1 MTVAIVTGAG
11 SGIGRA
17 TAVRLARAGHAVACV
32 DRDGDSANETAIQIA
47 DLGATAVGVTCD
59 VADDDS
65 CAAAVR
71 TAAELGELAVL
82 CNIAGVSLH
91 STGVLEAS
99 PDEWDLVM
107 AVNVRGIYSM
117 TRHAV
122 PQMRPQRKGVVI
134 NAASVHAYAA
144 QAGCA
149 PYAASKGAIV
159 ALTRQLAVDL
169 TPLGI
174 RVVAIAPGSVD
185 TPMSRSAEVAT
196 GLKLEELGFYDDP
209 FALGRMGSADEIAAA
224 FAWVASD
231 EASFVNGTT
240 MVVDGGLLAALGTS
254 RRSR

>member
-1 MTVAIVTGAG
+1 VSVAIVTGAG

-32 DRDGDSANETAIQIA
+32 DRDGASANETAVQIVE
-47 DLGATAVGVTCD
+47 LGATAVGVPCD

-71 TAAELGELAVL
+71 IAAGLGDVAVL

-99 PDEWDLVM
+99 PDEWDRVM

-122 PQMRPQRKGVVI
+122 PHMRSRRKGVVI

-185 TPMSRSAEVAT
+185 TPMSRSAEAAT
-196 GLKLEELGFYDDP
+196 GLTLEELGFSDDP
-209 FALGRMGSADEIAAA
+209 FALGRIGSPDEIAAA
-224 FAWVASD
+224 FEWVASD
-231 EASFVNGTT
+231 QASFVNGTT
-240 MVVDGGLLAALGTS
+240 MIVDGGLLAALGTS